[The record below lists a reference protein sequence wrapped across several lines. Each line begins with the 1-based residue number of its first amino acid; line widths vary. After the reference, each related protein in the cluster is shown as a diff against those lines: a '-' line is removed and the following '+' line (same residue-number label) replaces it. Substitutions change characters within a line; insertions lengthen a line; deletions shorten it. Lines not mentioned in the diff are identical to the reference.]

1 MTGKARRL
9 HARLLAVYS
18 AVSFVAASAMVL
30 SNWYVSGYSA
40 DRIIGSGI
48 YIFVAFFL
56 WVLLASGYTRNRL
69 KAVEKE
75 LNGGADDS
83 DSSLLRSK
91 RLPVWNHLIRLPVD
105 IFWIFLAFGTFLAQ
119 GRQIYVLVTVDDPSR
134 WLHYIKSTLFNVT
147 AISGVAFVYYG
158 MLRSML
164 RSSLPVLSGD
174 EARALRFVSLLR
186 PLTIAFVCAVIFPLL
201 RIVWNAAE
209 DQWNGRPVSEVS
221 LVSIAVIAGAIAFVA
236 YAILSFSFLRELRD
250 MIAKLRQ
257 AVAAKPDG
265 MHEPIPIVS
274 RYESGRLAAVNNE
287 LQHRKASEYDRLE
300 RERRLA
306 AGVQRLIMRK
316 GEVVLGR
323 WRVRGGLREGE
334 YIGGHFYD
342 LVQIGD
348 GRLVFAVGM
357 VSGDGM
363 PAALV
368 LSAFIG
374 MLRSEARNGSIA
386 DMAVRLNA
394 NLWRTLQGKHTISV
408 IMGILDRDN
417 DHIEMLRAGTGG
429 MTDGAWPSAASDEE
443 YASAL
448 GFAASAVFRTAR
460 LRAEPGKKIR
470 LAVDHSGEGATLWLS
485 LDCSE
490 REGAK

>member
-1 MTGKARRL
+1 MTGNARRL
-9 HARLLAVYS
+9 YARLVAVYTT
-18 AVSFVAASAMVL
+18 VSFVAASAMVL

-48 YIFVAFFL
+48 FIFVAFFL
-56 WVLLASGYTRNRL
+56 WILLASGYTRNRL

-75 LNGGADDS
+75 VNGGADS
-83 DSSLLRSK
+83 PLLRSN
-91 RLPVWNHLIRLPVD
+91 RLPLWTHLIKLPEN
-105 IFWIFLAFGTFLAQ
+105 IFWLFLAVGTMFAQ
-119 GRQIYVLVTVDDPSR
+119 VRQIYVLVAVDDPSR

-158 MLRSML
+158 ILRSML
-164 RSSLPVLSGD
+164 RSSLPVLSGE
-174 EARALRFVSLLR
+174 EARSLRFTSLLR

-209 DQWNGRPVSEVS
+209 DQLNGRTFSDVS
-221 LVSIAVIAGAIAFVA
+221 LVSIAVIAGAISFVA

-257 AVAAKPDG
+257 AVAAKPGG
-265 MHEPIPIVS
+265 MQEPIPIVS

-287 LQHRKASEYDRLE
+287 LQYRKVSEYDRLE
-300 RERRLA
+300 KERRLA
-306 AGVQRLIMRK
+306 AGVQRLIMRR

-323 WRVRGGLREGE
+323 WRMRGELREGE
-334 YIGGHFYD
+334 EIGGHFYD
-342 LVQIGD
+342 LVQIGH

-368 LSAFIG
+368 LSAFVG
-374 MLRSEARNGSIA
+374 MLRSEARDGSIA
-386 DMAVRLNA
+386 DIAVRLNA
-394 NLWRTLQGKHTISV
+394 NLWRTLRGKHTISV
-408 IMGILDRDN
+408 IMGILDHD
-417 DHIEMLRAGTGG
+417 DGHIEMLGTDTWGL
-429 MTDGAWPSAASDEE
+429 TDGARPSGTSGGGG
-443 YASAL
+443 ASAL
-448 GFAASAVFRTAR
+448 GLTASAVFRTER
-460 LRAEPGKKIR
+460 LVAEPGRNIR

-485 LDCSE
+485 LDCNE
-490 REGAK
+490 REGAM